1 MRISRKAAALSA
13 TLVAVVAVVLIDAR
27 EDKPAVRAAPGAAAA
42 TATASKATTEPK
54 AAPQPK
60 GTPEPQPE
68 QPAYK
73 LPERSGLNE
82 PTSPLFSSRSWEPP
96 PPKVVAPPRAV
107 PPAPT
112 APPMPFRFVGRML
125 QDGQLFV
132 FLAKGDTVMTVKQ
145 GDTIDGVYRV
155 ESVGETEVALTYLPL
170 RQKQTIAVVS
180 SLPGALAIPGPPAGP
195 QRPPA
200 ALSSG
205 PAVAP
210 PAPAPAPEQAR
221 TGATFGVPIESV
233 VTP

>member
-54 AAPQPK
+54 AGPQPK
-60 GTPEPQPE
+60 GTPQPQPE

-82 PTSPLFSSRSWEPP
+82 PASPLFSSRSWQPP
-96 PPKVVAPPRAV
+96 PPKVVAPPRVV
-107 PPAPT
+107 PPAPA

-180 SLPGALAIPGPPAGP
+180 SLPGALAIPGPPASP

-200 ALSSG
+200 AVSSG
-205 PAVAP
+205 PAVP
-210 PAPAPAPEQAR
+210 PPAPAPEQAR

>member
-13 TLVAVVAVVLIDAR
+13 TLVAVVAVVLIGTG
-27 EDKPAVRAAPGAAAA
+27 EDKPAVRAASGASAA
-42 TATASKATTEPK
+42 TPAPRTTPATPAN
-54 AAPQPK
+54 
-60 GTPEPQPE
+60 PEPQPE

-73 LPERSGLNE
+73 LPERSGFNE
-82 PTSPLFSSRSWEPP
+82 PASPLFSSRSWQPP
-96 PPKVVAPPRAV
+96 PPKVVAPARVV

-155 ESVGETEVALTYLPL
+155 ESVAETEVALTYLPL

-180 SLPGALAIPGPPAGP
+180 SLPGALAIPGPPASP
-195 QRPPA
+195 PRPPA
-200 ALSSG
+200 AVSSG
-205 PAVAP
+205 PAVP
-210 PAPAPAPEQAR
+210 RSAPAPAPEQAR

>member
-13 TLVAVVAVVLIDAR
+13 TLLAVVSVVLIDAR
-27 EDKPAVRAAPGAAAA
+27 EDKPAARAAPGAPA
-42 TATASKATTEPK
+42 ATASKAAAEPK
-54 AAPQPK
+54 AAAQPK

-68 QPAYK
+68 QQAYK

-82 PTSPLFSSRSWEPP
+82 PASPLFSSRSWQPP
-96 PPKVVAPPRAV
+96 PPKVVAPPRVVA
-107 PPAPT
+107 PAPV

-170 RQKQTIAVVS
+170 RQKQTLAVVS
-180 SLPGALAIPGPPAGP
+180 SLPGTLATPGPPAGP

-200 ALSSG
+200 AVSSG
-205 PAVAP
+205 PAVPPRA
-210 PAPAPAPEQAR
+210 PAPAPTPEQAR
-221 TGATFGVPIESV
+221 TGATFGVPIENV